1 MSQLVLNDH
10 AILEEEACPSKYLDA
25 MGTTWHRLCGPRG
38 KYNLSLSSGV
48 LQTISWIIS
57 GLCRL
62 VSDELP
68 VQEVPEAGIISEN
81 QDMPHKWIDRTWI
94 HGAKGWAAELASPA
108 R

>member
-1 MSQLVLNDH
+1 MAQVVRASREIQPVLLRRLADH
-10 AILEEEACPSKYLDA
+10 LLD
-25 MGTTWHRLCGPRG
+25 H
-38 KYNLSLSSGV
+38 
-48 LQTISWIIS
+48 
-57 GLCRL
+57 LCRL

-108 R
+108 RELASPARWVAPTRL

>member
-1 MSQLVLNDH
+1 MAQVVRASREMQAVLELGSPADH
-10 AILEEEACPSKYLDA
+10 LLD
-25 MGTTWHRLCGPRG
+25 H
-38 KYNLSLSSGV
+38 
-48 LQTISWIIS
+48 
-57 GLCRL
+57 LCRL